1 VEVGL
6 SAQRV
11 YQDLVD
17 EHGFSDSY
25 QSVKR
30 FVRKLRTLQPERIY
44 RLECQPGEEVQVDF
58 GRGAPIEE
66 LPGKTRRSWLLRMVL
81 SYSRKGY
88 SEAVMRQDTETFLRC
103 LENGLRSFGG
113 CPLLLNLDN
122 LKAALLEANWFDP
135 EINPKLA
142 DFCRHYGLHVAPCRP
157 GKPQHKG
164 KVESGVGYVRN
175 NALKGRRF
183 RSLSEENLF
192 LQYWETIIAD
202 KRIHGTTR
210 KQVSA
215 RFEEERSR
223 LQPLPESPFPS
234 FQEARRSAHRDSYV
248 EVQKAYY
255 QTPPEYA
262 VMAIVGHFVFGDEPS
277 LHLRRE
283 KVAR

>member
-1 VEVGL
+1 L
-6 SAQRV
+6 SAQRI

-25 QSVKR
+25 ESVKQ
-30 FVRKLRTLQPERIY
+30 FVRKLRALHPERIY

-88 SEAVMRQDTETFLRC
+88 SEAVLRQDTETFLRC

-122 LKAALLEANWFDP
+122 LKAAVLEANWFDP

-164 KVESGVGYVRN
+164 KVESGVGYVRS

-183 RSLSEENLF
+183 RTLNQKKVNDRNSTLRGKGLLILDRTYSTVAPRESLLHATAPCDPRGFAGRRRACKTHCKTQGRCDAPANR
-192 LQYWETIIAD
+192 W
-202 KRIHGTTR
+202 
-210 KQVSA
+210 
-215 RFEEERSR
+215 SR
-223 LQPLPESPFPS
+223 
-234 FQEARRSAHRDSYV
+234 
-248 EVQKAYY
+248 
-255 QTPPEYA
+255 
-262 VMAIVGHFVFGDEPS
+262 
-277 LHLRRE
+277 
-283 KVAR
+283 